1 MNIKVILSKCYT
13 LIYREHQLSQDNGN
27 SNKDFIL
34 DILRKIDIGD
44 SGPSLNQE
52 GKKLF
57 ELKNLIVD
65 MCRLPHGQIDLSGK
79 NRDLQV
85 ICEED
90 ESLYNAIRESVKEP
104 LDDKAI
110 NEQVK
115 SIRQDIHTY
124 VKEDEIRKKLQQA
137 TSKAIYRSH
146 EIKDMRKFISEVIS
160 DLDSFVQDTE
170 KNKKDP
176 AITAEMGISKD
187 SSTGV
192 LDVFKDIIRD
202 AKGESILK
210 FPWQCMNRMTRGGLR
225 LGQVTTIAALQ
236 HHNKSGFSLSSI
248 LGFCYFNKA
257 KDILKDKNKIPSI
270 VLISFENEPDKIVGD
285 VYMTLKENID
295 GEKVDT
301 EALSKIQIGK
311 AQECVTYIQE
321 KTTVNGYNLHIMRV
335 NPSEWTYVDIF
346 NKIIELETEKN
357 YEIHCC
363 LIDYLNQIPKTGC
376 NGNNDSD
383 KIQDLFNRVR
393 NFFSKKRIALIT
405 PHQLSS
411 EALEL
416 HRQGKTDLALIVSD
430 GNYYAGSKG
439 IGREVD
445 LELFLYLAKDSGKS
459 YQCIAR
465 GKHRLPGITNPDYLY
480 YIIPFEEVGALR
492 WDMYTNDKGEYTH
505 QDVSV
510 KHIGSR
516 RTDTGEEEMPFWL

>member
-27 SNKDFIL
+27 SNKDYIL

-79 NRDLQV
+79 HRDLQV

-248 LGFCYFNKA
+248 LGFCYF
-257 KDILKDKNKIPSI
+257 
-270 VLISFENEPDKIVGD
+270 
-285 VYMTLKENID
+285 
-295 GEKVDT
+295 
-301 EALSKIQIGK
+301 
-311 AQECVTYIQE
+311 
-321 KTTVNGYNLHIMRV
+321 
-335 NPSEWTYVDIF
+335 
-346 NKIIELETEKN
+346 
-357 YEIHCC
+357 
-363 LIDYLNQIPKTGC
+363 
-376 NGNNDSD
+376 
-383 KIQDLFNRVR
+383 
-393 NFFSKKRIALIT
+393 KR
-405 PHQLSS
+405 Q
-411 EALEL
+411 
-416 HRQGKTDLALIVSD
+416 K
-430 GNYYAGSKG
+430 
-439 IGREVD
+439 
-445 LELFLYLAKDSGKS
+445 
-459 YQCIAR
+459 
-465 GKHRLPGITNPDYLY
+465 
-480 YIIPFEEVGALR
+480 
-492 WDMYTNDKGEYTH
+492 
-505 QDVSV
+505 
-510 KHIGSR
+510 
-516 RTDTGEEEMPFWL
+516 